1 VTPAPSCSGGRVP
14 VSSLPWVEDGT
25 GRLRV
30 LVTRPEDDATAL
42 ARLLGER
49 GIDAVIEPLLAI
61 EHEPPAALGLEG
73 VQAVLMTSANGARAF
88 AAATERRDLAVFAV
102 GDATARA
109 AAEAG
114 FRTIENAAG
123 DVDALADLV
132 RERLDPDAGGLVHV
146 AASGVAGDLGGA
158 LRASGFAYRRE
169 ILYRARQATAFSE
182 AAHRALRDHAL
193 DGALFFSPRTARTF
207 VSLVLGGRLCE
218 CCEVMV
224 AFCLSAA
231 VAGELAALPWRAVRI
246 AHRPDQRALVALV
259 EDSAGSRAGGRR
271 DDP

>member
-1 VTPAPSCSGGRVP
+1 M
-14 VSSLPWVEDGT
+14 
-25 GRLRV
+25 RV
-30 LVTRPEDDATAL
+30 LVTRPEDDTTAL
-42 ARLLGER
+42 ARLLGEH
-49 GIDAVIEPLLAI
+49 GIDAMIEPLLVI
-61 EHEPPAALGLEG
+61 EHAPPAAFGLEG

-88 AAATERRDLAVFAV
+88 AASTERRDLAVFAV

-114 FRTIENAAG
+114 FTTIENAAG
-123 DVDALADLV
+123 DVGALAELV
-132 RERLDPDAGGLVHV
+132 KERLDPGAGGLVHA
-146 AASGVAGDLGGA
+146 AASEVAGALGDA

-169 ILYRARQATAFSE
+169 ILYRARQTTAFSQ

-193 DGALFFSPRTARTF
+193 DGALFFSPRTAQTF
-207 VSLVLGGRLCE
+207 VSLVLDGRLCE

-246 AHRPDQRALVALV
+246 ARRPNQGSLVSLV
-259 EDSAGSRAGGRR
+259 EDMAGNRTGGRW
-271 DDP
+271 DDS

>member
-1 VTPAPSCSGGRVP
+1 M
-14 VSSLPWVEDGT
+14 
-25 GRLRV
+25 RV
-30 LVTRPEDDATAL
+30 LVTRPEDDAIAL
-42 ARLLGER
+42 VRLLGER
-49 GIDAVIEPLLAI
+49 GIDAVIEPLLVI
-61 EHEPPAALGLEG
+61 GYEPPADFDLEG
-73 VQAVLMTSANGARAF
+73 IQAVLMTSANGARAL

-114 FRTIENAAG
+114 FRAIENAAG

-132 RERLDPDAGGLVHV
+132 KERLDPGAGGLVHV
-146 AASGVAGDLGGA
+146 AASEVAGELGGA

-169 ILYRARQATAFSE
+169 ILYRARPATAFSE
-182 AAHRALRDHAL
+182 GARRALRDHAL

-207 VSLVLGGRLCE
+207 ASLVLDDRLSEYCE
-218 CCEVMV
+218 DMV

-246 AHRPDQRALVALV
+246 ARRPDQGSLVALV
-259 EDSAGSRAGGRR
+259 EDMAGSGAGGHR
-271 DDP
+271 DNP